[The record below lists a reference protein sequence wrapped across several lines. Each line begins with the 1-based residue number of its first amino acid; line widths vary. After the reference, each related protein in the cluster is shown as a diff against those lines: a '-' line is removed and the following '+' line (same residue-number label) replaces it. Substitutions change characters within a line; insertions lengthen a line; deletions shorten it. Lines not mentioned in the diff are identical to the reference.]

1 MNYIKIIKSLKCLD
15 TTTNKVFDYYID
27 SINCRHVVWWNQTA
41 GVTQHFYFN
50 KDGILDNLIIQS
62 N

>member
-27 SINCRHVVWWNQTA
+27 SIGCRHVVWWNQTS

-50 KDGILDNLIIQS
+50 KDGILDDLIIQS